1 MDIRSRIISAMYL
14 RNNMVCHL
22 PSTKRTDWS
31 RSEKTGTVEKT
42 FESIVGAYGTCIVLY
57 NGSVVAVGIFGTTM
71 YNLVAHRMER
81 MMSESSGQ
89 LLDQTATNLETYLKG
104 MRRVSDTMYYSVIK
118 DKDLAVDSWRRR

>member
-1 MDIRSRIISAMYL
+1 MRRIGELWKKYL
-14 RNNMVCHL
+14 NPLSVRMGLALSFTMVAL
-22 PSTKRTDWS
+22 
-31 RSEKTGTVEKT
+31 
-42 FESIVGAYGTCIVLY
+42 F
-57 NGSVVAVGIFGTTM
+57 AVGIFGTTM

-118 DKDLAVDSWRRR
+118 DKDLAVDSMAQEMNLLYDVNKENLISIACYTGDG